1 MIDIGHALRVQVFRR
16 RCLQV
21 LNALEEFDAGRWLA
35 GSDLF
40 QVIERPKGLTSF
52 S

>member
-1 MIDIGHALRVQVFRR
+1 
-16 RCLQV
+16 V
-21 LNALEEFDAGRWLA
+21 LNALEEFDASRWLA

-52 S
+52 SQCLW